1 MTERW
6 RLLIYQRR
14 KMLGKYIWNILIAI
28 DQLANA
34 ILGGDPDETIS
45 SRAGKQQ
52 GKTMWA
58 NVLCWFLNKLDTG
71 HCKDAI
77 EEDEG
82 KDEII

>member
-1 MTERW
+1 ME
-6 RLLIYQRR
+6 
-14 KMLGKYIWNILIAI
+14 KECKFCKYIWNILIAI
-28 DQLANA
+28 DQLFNA

-52 GKTMWA
+52 HKRLWA
-58 NVLCWFLNKLDTG
+58 KWLCWILNKLDTN

-82 KDEII
+82 KDKILD